1 MKRTYFVL
9 VLLFVIRGAVFGQ
22 QAAAGPLGD
31 DPAKFDDRVEA
42 ASTRHDV
49 DFFTA
54 VLADDVRFTH
64 GTGLVQNKQQWI
76 DSLRKSAGQTVVRDL
91 DSVEVEPHGD
101 LVETIGHVHVQV
113 SAEKNATAR
122 EYHIWFVRLY
132 SRRQDA
138 WRLISNR
145 TVRQVNGA
153 LPAH

>member
-1 MKRTYFVL
+1 MKRTYFII
-9 VLLFVIRGAVFGQ
+9 VLLFVIRAAVFGQ
-22 QAAAGPLGD
+22 QASAGPLGN
-31 DPAKFDDRVEA
+31 DPAKFDERVEA
-42 ASTRHDV
+42 ASTRHDA

-64 GTGLVQNKQQWI
+64 GTGLVQSKQQWI
-76 DSLRKSAGQTVVRDL
+76 DSVRKSTSQTVVRDL

-101 LVETIGHVHVQV
+101 LIETIGHVHVQV
-113 SAEKNATAR
+113 KRENTVAR

-132 SRRQDA
+132 SRRQDG

-145 TVRQVNGA
+145 TVREVNGA

>member
-1 MKRTYFVL
+1 MKRTYFVI
-9 VLLFVIRGAVFGQ
+9 VLLFVIRAAVFGQ
-22 QAAAGPLGD
+22 QAATGPLGD
-31 DPAKFDDRVEA
+31 NSAKFDERVEA
-42 ASTRHDV
+42 ASTRHDA

-76 DSLRKSAGQTVVRDL
+76 DSVRKSAGQTIVRDL

-101 LVETIGHVHVQV
+101 LIETIGHVHVQV
-113 SAEKNATAR
+113 KRENTEAR

-132 SRRQDA
+132 SHRQDA

-145 TVRQVNGA
+145 TVRQVNGV

>member
-1 MKRTYFVL
+1 MRTYLVV
-9 VLLFVIRGAVFGQ
+9 VLLFIIRAAVFGQ

-31 DPAKFDDRVEA
+31 DPGKFDERVEA
-42 ASTRHDV
+42 ASIRHDA
-49 DFFTA
+49 DFFIA

-64 GTGLVQNKQQWI
+64 GTGLVQHKQQWI
-76 DSLRKSAGQTVVRDL
+76 DSVRKSSGQTMVRDL

-101 LVETIGHVHVQV
+101 LIETIGHVHVQV
-113 SAEKNATAR
+113 KRENTLAR

-138 WRLISNR
+138 WLLISNR
-145 TVRQVNGA
+145 TVRQVNGT

>member
-1 MKRTYFVL
+1 MKRTYFVV
-9 VLLFVIRGAVFGQ
+9 VLLFVIRAAAFGQ
-22 QAAAGPLGD
+22 QASAGPLGD
-31 DPAKFDDRVEA
+31 DPAKFDERVEA
-42 ASTRHDV
+42 ASTRHDE
-49 DFFTA
+49 DFFAA

-64 GTGLVQNKQQWI
+64 GTGLVQSKQQWI
-76 DSLRKSAGQTVVRDL
+76 DSVRKSADQTLVRDL
-91 DSVEVEPHGD
+91 DSVEVEPHSD

-113 SAEKNATAR
+113 RRENTVAR

-132 SRRQDA
+132 SRRQDG